1 MQDLEKMGTALFGG
15 QKGKDLRTLME
26 SDAGRALEQKLD
38 AAAVEKAARS
48 GDAAALQGILTQVLS
63 TEEGR
68 ALAEQLS
75 KMGF

>member
-1 MQDLEKMGTALFGG
+1 MQELEKMGKALFTG
-15 QKGKDLRTLME
+15 QKGENLRTLME
-26 SDAGRALEQKLD
+26 SDTGRALEQKLD
-38 AAAVEKAARS
+38 AEAVEKAARS
-48 GDAAALQGILTQVLS
+48 GDAAALQSILTQVLA

>member
-1 MQDLEKMGTALFGG
+1 MV
-15 QKGKDLRTLME
+15 
-26 SDAGRALEQKLD
+26 QKLD
-38 AAAVEKAARS
+38 AEAVEKAARS
-48 GDAAALQGILTQVLS
+48 GDAAALQSILTQVLA

>member
-1 MQDLEKMGTALFGG
+1 MQDLEKMGKALFGG
-15 QKGKDLRTLME
+15 QKGESLRTLME
-26 SDAGRALEQKLD
+26 SDSAKALEQKLD
-38 AAAVEKAARS
+38 AEAVEKAARS

>member
-1 MQDLEKMGTALFGG
+1 MQDLEKMGKALFGG
-15 QKGKDLRTLME
+15 QKGKDLRSLME
-26 SDAGRALEQKLD
+26 SDTGRALEQKLD
-38 AAAVEKAARS
+38 AETVEKAARS
-48 GDAAALQGILTQVLS
+48 GDAAALQGILTQVLA